1 MLRKYTTYQ
10 TDSKYKM
17 GLCCLCRQ
25 LDGME
30 HSAHTSV
37 TMDTIVVV
45 NEFLQEGLVLLQ
57 HLITHVWNVVKERL
71 ILYLRQ
77 KTKQNER

>member
-1 MLRKYTTYQ
+1 MLH
-10 TDSKYKM
+10 TDGQKRI
-17 GLCCLCRQ
+17 GLCYLCRQ
-25 LDGME
+25 LEWVE

-37 TMDTIVVV
+37 TMDTIIVV

-57 HLITHVWNVVKERL
+57 YLITHVWNVVKERL

-77 KTKQNER
+77 KKTQIKIKNPNQN